1 MIVKKQTSN
10 DVVNQIVSYI
20 SEFDKNNRQRIIT
33 PKLKGIMNN
42 FTTKVENYAI
52 YIECTEDEVSSLLLD
67 YINTLSAKKHV
78 ICLAFID
85 KQNEI
90 QI

>member
-42 FTTKVENYAI
+42 FTTKVEN
-52 YIECTEDEVSSLLLD
+52 
-67 YINTLSAKKHV
+67 
-78 ICLAFID
+78 
-85 KQNEI
+85 
-90 QI
+90 